1 MTRVAFYHLERSSL
15 EQALPQLLEKTVNSG
30 KRALVLAGSED
41 RVEALNAHLWTYHQD
56 SWLPH
61 GSNKD
66 GDPLEQSI
74 WLSVTDENSNNAE
87 FLFLTDGVESTQI
100 DDFERCFILFDG
112 TVEAAVFAARSGW
125 KKYKDAGYELTYWQ
139 QSTSGSWEKKQRHD
153 GG

>member
-15 EQALPQLLEKTVNSG
+15 EQALPNLLEKTINLG

-41 RVEALNAHLWTYHQD
+41 RVEALNAHLWTYQQG

-74 WLSVTDENSNNAE
+74 WLSVKDENSNNAE
-87 FLFLTDGVESTQI
+87 FLFLRDGTGSTQM
-100 DDFERCFILFDG
+100 DNFERCFVLFDG
-112 TVEAAVFAARSGW
+112 TIETAVFDARRDW
-125 KKYKDAGYELTYWQ
+125 KKYTDAGYELTYWQ
-139 QSTSGSWEKKQRHD
+139 QSSSGSWEKKARA
-153 GG
+153 